1 MAEKNPEK
9 DYEFVICPL
18 CGWKNLQTDTY
29 CRKCDKM
36 LPGKIGTIQEED
48 FKVPADIT
56 ISDVYLELRRV
67 NEEVRN
73 DLTRNMAILVI
84 ALGVSI
90 LAFAYAEGVYQNLG
104 PLAEAGAVMIAFGLL
119 GGVLILIGFSIVGVW
134 IASSSRTYG
143 RFRAKRK

>member
-9 DYEFVICPL
+9 DYEFVICPS

-29 CRKCDKM
+29 CRKCEKT
-36 LPGKIGTIQEED
+36 LPGKIGIIQEEV
-48 FKVPADIT
+48 FKMPKDVT

-67 NEEVRN
+67 SEEVRN

-90 LAFAYAEGVYQNLG
+90 LAFAYVEGIYHDLG
-104 PLAEAGAVMIAFGLL
+104 PLADGGGVMVAFGML
-119 GGVLILIGFSIVGVW
+119 GGVLILIGFLIVGVW
-134 IASSSRTYG
+134 IASSSRTWG